1 LVFRAGEPRSVA
13 LAALAAD
20 AAANAGAHHWRSGD
34 LGRAHLTVR
43 ALEPYIAEI
52 PEDRRERYLSAA
64 QRAATGLGPVRFVLE
79 GVTLSAGTVM
89 ARARPLDGRADDLR
103 QRLDDELGDDGWLER
118 HVFSSGRDP
127 IWYCSVL
134 HFAGPIA
141 DPRGLV
147 DWAAAQSDV
156 SVGVASFTALD
167 LCTWV
172 FDGTAMEP
180 RVVGA
185 VSTA

>member
-1 LVFRAGEPRSVA
+1 MVFRPGKELSVG
-13 LAALAAD
+13 LAALATE
-20 AAANAGAHHWRSGD
+20 AAAIAGTHHWRSGD
-34 LGRAHLTVR
+34 LGRSHITVR
-43 ALEPYIAEI
+43 ALEPYVADI
-52 PEDRRERYLSAA
+52 PEDRRERYLAAARRSAA
-64 QRAATGLGPVRFVLE
+64 VGPVRFVFE
-79 GVTLSAGTVM
+79 GVTLSAGSVM
-89 ARARPLDGRADDLR
+89 ARARPLDGRADHLR

-118 HVFSSGRDP
+118 RVFPGGRDA

-134 HFAGPIA
+134 HFAGEIA

-156 SVGVASFTALD
+156 SIGEATFTQLA

-180 RVVGA
+180 RVVGGA
-185 VSTA
+185 STA